1 VAAVDDGGLGW
12 AVGVVEEA
20 EGGHKRDALAGEVD
34 RGLHAPSAA
43 VGPLRLDAA
52 PVLRPVRVAG
62 NVVELLLVFRFLL
75 ASGGRDGGGEQ
86 EGGGDQ
92 ERGEAA
98 EVASWTH
105 ALALLLPVVVVCAR
119 TARWLVGLAV
129 ELIWDWEEEHPAPQ
143 IYNRRCCGAVG
154 VWRPL

>member
-20 EGGHKRDALAGEVD
+20 EGGHQRDALAGEVD

-52 PVLRPVRVAG
+52 PVLRPVRVAR
-62 NVVELLLVFRFLL
+62 NVVELLLVLRFLL

-105 ALALLLPVVVVCAR
+105 ALALLLPDVVCAR
-119 TARWLVGLAV
+119 TARLLVVLAV
-129 ELIWDWEEEHPAPQ
+129 ELIWDWEEEHPAPK
-143 IYNRRCCGAVG
+143 IYNRSRCGGMEAIDVQ
-154 VWRPL
+154 